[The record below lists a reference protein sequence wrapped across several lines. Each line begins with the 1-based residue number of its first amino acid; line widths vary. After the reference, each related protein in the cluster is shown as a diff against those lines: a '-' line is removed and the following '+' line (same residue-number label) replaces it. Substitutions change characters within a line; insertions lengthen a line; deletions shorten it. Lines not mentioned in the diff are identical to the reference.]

1 MSTPTQPLGNK
12 RTSLILGLALCVSL
26 TFPIAS
32 KVEAAEETPPRLVS
46 VVQVEKRAISPKI
59 MVIGSVHSRHSAEL
73 TPGVAGKLTWVQEA
87 GIKVQAGDI
96 VAKLE
101 QTRLNLELAQQQAQ
115 IERER
120 VTLKRLKREFT
131 RLTQLIANKHASQ
144 TELDKAETD
153 RDMAQANLKLA
164 EIKLQLILDD
174 LSRTEIRAPFNGI
187 ITSRLH
193 QTGED
198 IGRAEAILTMTDP
211 DKLEIRVH
219 APLKHSKRVKLGD
232 TLHVYHS
239 SGEFEAQIR
248 SLIPVSDIRSQT
260 FEARIDL
267 PLEMQD
273 AFSVGELT
281 SLALP
286 IAQKRL
292 TTLVP
297 RDAVVLRSIGAHVF
311 KIDANNK
318 AVKVEV
324 TLGDGAGDWIAVTGD
339 INDKDSVV
347 IRGAETLQDGQQV
360 KQQVLPSSLTLD
372 AG

>member
-1 MSTPTQPLGNK
+1 MFSPTKPYGYK
-12 RTSLILGLALCVSL
+12 PTSLLFAIVLCISCTLL
-26 TFPIAS
+26 TTKSSQAAD
-32 KVEAAEETPPRLVS
+32 EAPPRLVS

-73 TPGVAGKLTWVQEA
+73 TPGVAGKLIWVQEA
-87 GIKVQAGDI
+87 GIRVKAGDV

-101 QTRLNLELAQQQAQ
+101 QTRLKLELAQQQAQ

-120 VTLKRLKREFT
+120 VTLKRLKREFK
-131 RLTQLIANKHASQ
+131 RLTQLIVNKHASQ

-153 RDMAQANLKLA
+153 RDMAKANLKLA
-164 EIKLQLILDD
+164 EIKLKLILDD
-174 LSRTEIRAPFNGI
+174 LSRTEIKAPFNGI

-193 QTGED
+193 QSGED
-198 IGRAEAILTMTDP
+198 IARAEAILTMTDP

-232 TLHVYHS
+232 TLRVYHN

-297 RDAVVLRSIGAHVF
+297 RDAVVLRSTGAHVF
-311 KIDANNK
+311 KVDSENK
-318 AVKVEV
+318 AIKVEV
-324 TLGDGAGDWIAVTGD
+324 TLGDGSGDWIAVTGNID
-339 INDKDSVV
+339 DQDSVV

-360 KQQVLPSSLTLD
+360 KQQSLPSSLSLD